1 METLEALKG
10 RIARIERQRPLAAPD
25 CAPLGVAAV
34 DAVLGGGLA
43 RARLHEIFAADP
55 GDASSAAGFATMLA
69 LCATPPNAPLIWL
82 RQEEAQHRAGRLH
95 APGLRELGLDPAR
108 LVMVVVPDPLTL
120 LRAAAD
126 VVRCPEAG
134 VAMIELWKSP
144 RPLDL
149 TATRRLAVAAE
160 ASGVTALLL
169 RAGAEPAPSA
179 AQTRWQV
186 RSTPS
191 APLDAD
197 APGMAALEIALLRQ
211 KGGPSGGPW
220 PVEWNRERRRFE
232 EPPLSR
238 ALSPVPERGPAAAG
252 WQAG

>member
-1 METLEALKG
+1 METLQALKG
-10 RIARIERQRPLAAPD
+10 RIARIERQTPLAAPD
-25 CAPLGVAAV
+25 RARLGIGAV
-34 DAVLGGGLA
+34 DAALGGGLA

-55 GDASSAAGFATMLA
+55 EDASSAAGFATMLA
-69 LCATPPNAPLIWL
+69 LLAAAPKAPLIWL
-82 RQEEAQHRAGRLH
+82 RQDEAQNRAGRLH

-120 LRAAAD
+120 LQAAAD

-134 VAMIELWKSP
+134 VAVIELWKAP

-169 RAGAEPAPSA
+169 RAGAEPSPSA

-186 RSTPS
+186 RAAPS
-191 APLDAD
+191 APLEAG

-211 KGGPSGGPW
+211 KGGPSAGPW

-238 ALSPVPERGPAAAG
+238 ALSPFPEHGPAAAQRTTG
-252 WQAG
+252 